1 MSTIGPGFDL
11 AKLAGD
17 GKIAT
22 GDVKAVPVGK
32 YAKAALEKLGAW
44 QAAEP
49 KFAMAE
55 SVRAALTL
63 VARGEAVLGIV
74 YSTDAKVEPGVKI
87 VGTFPADSHP
97 AIIYPVAATATAK
110 AGSRRLSRLP
120 ALVGGQD
127 HPRKIRLHLPDP
139 PDLLNQ
145 RVRTL
150 ANGMDG
156 DPAFAAGRHGRDA
169 GGDAAR
175 DRAWRGCWRGAIS
188 GASRLLDALIHL
200 PLVLPP
206 VVTGYLLLLTF
217 GRRGLVGAW
226 LADHLGIVFA
236 FRWTGA
242 ALACGVMSFPLLVRP
257 IRLSIEAVDRRL
269 EQAAGTL
276 GAAPWRVFLTV
287 TLPLALPGVLAGMVL
302 GFAKAIG
309 EFGATITFVS
319 NIPGETQTIS
329 SAIYSLIQ
337 TPDGDSAA
345 LRLVV
350 VSVVIALAALVGSEW
365 FARRATKRLHGN

>member
-1 MSTIGPGFDL
+1 MLDL
-11 AKLAGD
+11 
-17 GKIAT
+17 T
-22 GDVKAVPVGK
+22 P
-32 YAKAALEKLGAW
+32 
-44 QAAEP
+44 AEWT
-49 KFAMAE
+49 AIQLSLLVAI
-55 SVRAALTL
+55 VATL
-63 VARGEAVLGIV
+63 VATPIGI
-74 YSTDAKVEPGVKI
+74 
-87 VGTFPADSHP
+87 
-97 AIIYPVAATATAK
+97 AIAWLLA
-110 AGSRRLSRLP
+110 RRDFWGKSF
-120 ALVGGQD
+120 V
-127 HPRKIRLHLPDP
+127 
-139 PDLLNQ
+139 
-145 RVRTL
+145 
-150 ANGMDG
+150 
-156 DPAFAAGRHGRDA
+156 
-169 GGDAAR
+169 DAA
-175 DRAWRGCWRGAIS
+175 
-188 GASRLLDALIHL
+188 IHL

-242 ALACGVMSFPLLVRP
+242 ALACGIMSFPLLVRP
-257 IRLSIEAVDRRL
+257 IRLSIEAVDRKL

-276 GAAPWRVFLTV
+276 GASPWRVFASI

-345 LRLVV
+345 LRLVLI
-350 VSVVIALAALVGSEW
+350 SILIAMGALIASEI
-365 FARRATKRLHGN
+365 FARRATRRLHGN